1 MSINRCYI
9 YNIMKEFYSAL
20 KKVTS
25 WHLQEIDGTKDDY
38 ILWNNRASEIKLP
51 HGFSHTQNS
60 NLSQSSSS
68 LYACVWE
75 RDRDIARDRSRK
87 KGIVRV
93 KDVIF
98 GIGEMAQWRIVEHTR
113 YERTSRWI
121 FDRNEDFPPER
132 QEEKESKTR
141 QDKEEKV
148 K

>member
-1 MSINRCYI
+1 M
-9 YNIMKEFYSAL
+9 
-20 KKVTS
+20 
-25 WHLQEIDGTKDDY
+25 
-38 ILWNNRASEIKLP
+38 
-51 HGFSHTQNS
+51 
-60 NLSQSSSS
+60 
-68 LYACVWE
+68 
-75 RDRDIARDRSRK
+75 
-87 KGIVRV
+87 RV

-98 GIGEMAQWRIVEHTR
+98 GIGEMAQGRIVEHTR